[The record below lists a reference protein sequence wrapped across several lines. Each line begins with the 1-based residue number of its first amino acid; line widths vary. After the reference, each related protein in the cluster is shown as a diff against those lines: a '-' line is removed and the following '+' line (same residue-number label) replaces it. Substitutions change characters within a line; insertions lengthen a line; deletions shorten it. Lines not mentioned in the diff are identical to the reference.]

1 MKSRLFS
8 PYWLPVWFMMA
19 AILIGSLLLLIPEC
33 RSNQAASLSFVDS
46 LFTST
51 SAMCVTGLAVRDTGS
66 FFSSA
71 GQGVILALIQLGGLG
86 IMTYSSLALYLLGRK
101 VSLTDRISVGQSL
114 LRDPTFSLRRYV
126 GRVIFGTLAL
136 ELIGGVLL
144 FTMDPTGF
152 SPWSALFHAVSA
164 FCNAGFSLFSNS
176 LVGYRDHWGVNL
188 VVMTLI
194 TLGGLGFVVLNECAV
209 VGRRLLRRGP
219 RHIVFGPEMFSF
231 HSRLVLTM
239 SAVLTIGGATIIFL
253 AEWQGG
259 AISASWDK
267 LFLASL
273 FQSVTCRTAG
283 FNTVEVAHLT
293 NLTLL
298 IMLVLMFIG
307 GSPGST
313 AGGIKTTTARLL
325 IGYVAAQLRGCRQVV
340 IGHNAMSRS
349 TRGKAISLI
358 VLATFVVLLSI
369 VMLEI
374 TEGGDMPHHLVR
386 GQFLETLFEVV
397 SAFGTVGLSMG
408 KTASLTSLGKI
419 VIIILMFIGR
429 IGPIWLLTALQ
440 DWRPETHYRIPE
452 TDLPMG

>member
-188 VVMTLI
+188 V
-194 TLGGLGFVVLNECAV
+194 
-209 VGRRLLRRGP
+209 
-219 RHIVFGPEMFSF
+219 
-231 HSRLVLTM
+231 
-239 SAVLTIGGATIIFL
+239 
-253 AEWQGG
+253 
-259 AISASWDK
+259 
-267 LFLASL
+267 
-273 FQSVTCRTAG
+273 
-283 FNTVEVAHLT
+283 
-293 NLTLL
+293 
-298 IMLVLMFIG
+298 
-307 GSPGST
+307 
-313 AGGIKTTTARLL
+313 
-325 IGYVAAQLRGCRQVV
+325 
-340 IGHNAMSRS
+340 
-349 TRGKAISLI
+349 
-358 VLATFVVLLSI
+358 
-369 VMLEI
+369 
-374 TEGGDMPHHLVR
+374 
-386 GQFLETLFEVV
+386 
-397 SAFGTVGLSMG
+397 
-408 KTASLTSLGKI
+408 
-419 VIIILMFIGR
+419 
-429 IGPIWLLTALQ
+429 
-440 DWRPETHYRIPE
+440 
-452 TDLPMG
+452 